1 MAQVTNEKRGRAV
14 DGETPTSAAE
24 QMTQLGHL
32 LAQGYE
38 KGARG
43 RGCWDC
49 SAVGMVY
56 IKPTQNKRRENEF
69 CGGCGLH
76 RVVEVG

>member
-49 SAVGMVY
+49 SA
-56 IKPTQNKRRENEF
+56 EF